1 MCLLSVPRGPL
12 RHAAVTGGTQCHDTS
27 GVYLAQHWLRAPG
40 ELQRTS
46 FATPGLAKPV
56 ATAAGRRCMG
66 RDPNRTFTSDFLT
79 RVSSRLAQ
87 PLGLALSPRLRRSR

>member
-1 MCLLSVPRGPL
+1 MCLLPVPRGPL

-27 GVYLAQHWLRAPG
+27 GVYLAQHWLRALG
-40 ELQRTS
+40 ELQRPS
-46 FATPGLAKPV
+46 FSATPGLAN
-56 ATAAGRRCMG
+56 

-79 RVSSRLAQ
+79 QVSSRLAQ